1 MSEETKN
8 TEEQNDAP
16 EVNQT
21 AAQAQTET
29 PEEVTETVEASKVE
43 ETPEEVIETV
53 EAPKAE
59 ETTEE
64 AVETVEAPKAEE
76 VAEEAVVETPKVA
89 KAPKAEK
96 VAKEEVAE
104 TVEAPK
110 VKKVNPEE
118 FLANFDW
125 HMYEEGIEAIDAENL
140 KSFEAALEVTLGIVS
155 EREVIE
161 GIVVRKTDREAIIDI
176 NAKSE

>member
-1 MSEETKN
+1 MSEESKN

-21 AAQAQTET
+21 EAKAQTET
-29 PEEVTETVEASKVE
+29 PEEV
-43 ETPEEVIETV
+43 
-53 EAPKAE
+53 
-59 ETTEE
+59 
-64 AVETVEAPKAEE
+64 VETVEAPKAEE
-76 VAEEAVVETPKVA
+76 AVVEVPKVEEVVEA
-89 KAPKAEK
+89 VKAPKAEK

-110 VKKVNPEE
+110 AKKVNPEE

-125 HMYEEGIEAIDAENL
+125 HMYEEGIEAVDAENL
-140 KSFEAALEVTLGIVS
+140 KAFEAALDVTLGIVS

-161 GIVVRKTDREAIIDI
+161 GIVIRKTDREAIIEH
-176 NAKSE
+176 AL